1 MATQTQ
7 ISRPAPFIEDIGKD
21 FAKSLIGVTG
31 LPALTRD
38 ISEDLTKRTIQDPA
52 DPSKFRLETDE
63 ELANRQQIARER
75 FQTFQ
80 QTQKAQEGFAPTVAD
95 QDQLQL
101 DAARLA
107 GKGVDSFRP
116 FIKDAQT
123 QFGKAITGLEG
134 AEGLLGAGV
143 DTRTAQEIAAGVA
156 PPPGSI
162 AEFTSPYQ
170 QQVIDATIADFER
183 LSAQQREAIKDQQT
197 ALGVLGAER
206 AGVQLGT
213 FEADRARAQAAL
225 LAGIRQQGFQDAV
238 ARRQQDIANRQGLAQ
253 SRLGLG
259 TFQTGLAS
267 QVPGLEQ
274 AQIAQLGR
282 VGAVQQAQA
291 QAQEDVGREAA
302 RMAAFEPQERLGFYG
317 QGVTG
322 LMGGYPVRSTTT
334 NIPNP
339 TPLQTALGVGS
350 TLAGIYGAVKN
361 PGTIDPSRL
370 LKLPG
375 SGTS

>member
-38 ISEDLTKRTIQDPA
+38 ISEDLTKRTIQDP
-52 DPSKFRLETDE
+52 STNEFRLETDE

-107 GKGVDSFRP
+107 GEGVDSFRP

-143 DTRTAQEIAAGVA
+143 DTRTAQQIADGVA
-156 PPPGSI
+156 PPAGSI

-170 QQVIDATIADFER
+170 QQVIDATIADFDR

-370 LKLPG
+370 LNLPRNP
-375 SGTS
+375 